1 MSGAATIAAVAAVA
15 SVGVAAYS
23 TIEQKKA
30 NGRARDQQ
38 EEAIN
43 NQRAAQAE
51 QQAQAERA
59 MQQQQQ
65 QATEAM
71 AAQQAQATSQM
82 QAAEKTLEA
91 TTAQFEKQNVMQ
103 QNQLKTAEES
113 SNKYGAKR
121 PNTSAMS
128 AATEQA
134 AKAGASGTMLTGPQ
148 GIDPNTLSLSKNT
161 LLGS

>member
-30 NGRARDQQ
+30 NARAREQQ

-43 NQRAAQAE
+43 NQRIAQE
-51 QQAQAERA
+51 
-59 MQQQQQ
+59 QQQQ
-65 QATEAM
+65 QAEQQM
-71 AAQQAQATSQM
+71 AQQQAQASQEM
-82 QAAEKTLEA
+82 AAATQSFQATQ
-91 TTAQFEKQNVMQ
+91 AQFEKQNTLQ

-113 SNKYGAKR
+113 SNKYSAKR
-121 PNTSAMS
+121 PNSTAML

-134 AKAGASGTMLTGPQ
+134 AKSGASGTMLTGPQ
-148 GIDPNTLSLSKNT
+148 GIDPNALSLSKNT